1 MIMNKTLIACDRKVL
16 QPLQSFFMNMPF
28 GAALVDLQGNL
39 LWINHAAEK
48 MFGYTCEEVEG
59 MPVTAFLHPRDEK
72 AVQLVFKDFQQGVI
86 KATEIE
92 IRHAKEDNRFVW
104 VHVSAIAMFDEQNQ
118 PSVIAGILHDITS
131 SKIELETLR
140 RRAEELQS
148 MITCSPTCIMLT
160 NEEGRIREWN
170 PAFEQISG
178 IKHNEAVGKAAW
190 EVFRNLIPEE
200 ITSKA
205 AEQIKEGI
213 KHILQTGDIPASFHP
228 HQAVIQHTHG
238 DRGYLEVYPFAIKT
252 EQGFRLGVNALVVT
266 QQKHLE
272 DAYEKLI
279 NSSMQGIAI
288 FQDEHLVFA
297 NPAMSRM
304 TGYTFEELK
313 AMSLEQYY
321 ALFHPDD
328 FEAAFRQYQQCLET
342 NQIPFT
348 MELRGVRK
356 DGSVWWQEAQVNII
370 IYNKKPALQVTMLDI
385 TKRVQT
391 HLEAQRQA
399 RILQVLA
406 AASSRLIQAEQFER
420 AVLDT
425 LADICTLTQAK
436 RVAVILWQND
446 GITPLQSF
454 SYSPRNG
461 VSTVDIAELNAASM
475 LRFEWNVH
483 IAPQGFLGVE
493 KDPLT
498 PLWNEEMH
506 AFLQTIAQTLG
517 SAFQQRYLLQTME
530 QRVKSRTRELNALYE
545 LASMT
550 SETLDAHSI
559 LQIGLEVLF
568 KVFDRCKGAAFLLDP
583 HLHSL
588 QLTAYKGW
596 QRDKSGEVIYR
607 HLKRF
612 AQKVHNHRGPLL
624 MTQKPIR
631 KKVHNQPLSVQQNF
645 LGITLFSQEHSW
657 GCLCVMAEG
666 HNPFS
671 PEDVALLSAV
681 ADQLN
686 RAYERATLQLQFR
699 RMAVNEERQRLGR
712 ELHDTVTQG
721 VYSLSLLTS
730 AAQQAMKAGKCTHVE
745 RYLEMMEKHTH
756 QIFKEM
762 RLFIY
767 ELHPDV
773 FFQEGFVKALAR
785 RLELVEQR
793 ANINAQYL
801 VEGDINLTE
810 EQEVELY
817 GIAQEAL
824 NNSLKHASARSVM
837 VRLRGYKNRITLQ
850 IQDDGIGFNPKSP
863 SSQRGYGLVNLQERA
878 KRLNGKLEIK
888 SSSAGT
894 MVQITIPSQRKKR
907 GKYASRER

>member
-1 MIMNKTLIACDRKVL
+1 
-16 QPLQSFFMNMPF
+16 
-28 GAALVDLQGNL
+28 
-39 LWINHAAEK
+39 
-48 MFGYTCEEVEG
+48 
-59 MPVTAFLHPRDEK
+59 
-72 AVQLVFKDFQQGVI
+72 
-86 KATEIE
+86 
-92 IRHAKEDNRFVW
+92 
-104 VHVSAIAMFDEQNQ
+104 
-118 PSVIAGILHDITS
+118 
-131 SKIELETLR
+131 
-140 RRAEELQS
+140 
-148 MITCSPTCIMLT
+148 
-160 NEEGRIREWN
+160 
-170 PAFEQISG
+170 
-178 IKHNEAVGKAAW
+178 
-190 EVFRNLIPEE
+190 
-200 ITSKA
+200 
-205 AEQIKEGI
+205 
-213 KHILQTGDIPASFHP
+213 
-228 HQAVIQHTHG
+228 
-238 DRGYLEVYPFAIKT
+238 
-252 EQGFRLGVNALVVT
+252 
-266 QQKHLE
+266 
-272 DAYEKLI
+272 
-279 NSSMQGIAI
+279 
-288 FQDEHLVFA
+288 
-297 NPAMSRM
+297 
-304 TGYTFEELK
+304 
-313 AMSLEQYY
+313 
-321 ALFHPDD
+321 
-328 FEAAFRQYQQCLET
+328 
-342 NQIPFT
+342 
-348 MELRGVRK
+348 
-356 DGSVWWQEAQVNII
+356 
-370 IYNKKPALQVTMLDI
+370 MLDI
-385 TKRVQT
+385 TKRVQV

-550 SETLDAHSI
+550 SETLDAHTI

-568 KVFDRCKGAAFLLDP
+568 NVFDRCKGAAFLLDP

-745 RYLEMMEKHTH
+745 RYLEMMEKHTY
-756 QIFKEM
+756 QILKEM

-767 ELHPDV
+767 ELRPDV
-773 FFQEGFVKALAR
+773 FFKKAL
-785 RLELVEQR
+785 L
-793 ANINAQYL
+793 
-801 VEGDINLTE
+801 
-810 EQEVELY
+810 
-817 GIAQEAL
+817 
-824 NNSLKHASARSVM
+824 
-837 VRLRGYKNRITLQ
+837 
-850 IQDDGIGFNPKSP
+850 
-863 SSQRGYGLVNLQERA
+863 
-878 KRLNGKLEIK
+878 KRLPAAWN
-888 SSSAGT
+888 
-894 MVQITIPSQRKKR
+894 
-907 GKYASRER
+907 